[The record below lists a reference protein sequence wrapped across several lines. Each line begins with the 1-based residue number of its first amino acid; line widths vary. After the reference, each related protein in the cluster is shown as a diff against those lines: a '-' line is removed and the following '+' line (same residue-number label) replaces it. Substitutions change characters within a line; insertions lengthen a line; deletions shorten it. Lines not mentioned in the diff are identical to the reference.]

1 MKKFRAYYLIIYC
14 ILLFSVT
21 HSQNNTLRNTII
33 KKNIIDISLGGSGLF
48 LSANYSRV
56 IFITSKYFVNTS
68 VGIGTVPFVGGF
80 SVPHQISFN
89 IGKENSFLE
98 LGIGG
103 SYWSGKSNSSGY
115 TETLYSY
122 NLSPIIGWR
131 KNFKSNMSFRAY
143 LNPLIHISG
152 EYYIEN
158 YSVVPYLGVSIGYAF

>member
-14 ILLFSVT
+14 ILLSSVT

-33 KKNIIDISLGGSGLF
+33 RKNIIDISLGGSGLF

-68 VGIGTVPFVGGF
+68 IGIGTVPFVGGF

-89 IGKENSFLE
+89 IGKENSFIE
-98 LGIGG
+98 LGVGG

-131 KNFKSNMSFRAY
+131 RNFKSNMVFRAY

-158 YSVVPYLGVSIGYAF
+158 YSVVPYLGISLGYAF